1 MSLLKPQSE
10 KSQVLALFVASAT
23 LLPGVGAAQ
32 DVNPSVSST
41 AGSEDPASI
50 EEVIVTAQRRA
61 ERVQDVPL
69 AVSVVSS
76 EVLEKSN
83 IVDVSGLTTL
93 IPSVTFQAGNVGN
106 NPSFRIRGIGT
117 DVFSVGVEPSVST
130 VIDGVVVARPGAA
143 FGDLVDIERVEVLR
157 GPQGTLFGK
166 NSSAGVINIVTK
178 NPNFDRFEATTS
190 ITSAED
196 SEFRIRAS
204 VSGPI
209 SENLA
214 GRLAVFSRKLDGNVF
229 NRYDNDTVNDVRTY
243 GAQGKLQW
251 RPSDGA
257 SFILAA
263 DASNTDSTCCAAP
276 IRINAVNPIQLA
288 TGTPI
293 GVNNDQVNNDVNT
306 FVNSRARGASLTAD
320 IDLSN
325 GFTSTSIVA
334 YRLWDNDGN
343 PRDLDNTAAQQALS
357 NRNIQSSEAKSAET
371 RIISPSGGPFD
382 FVAGLFFYDHNID
395 SVNFNRGYRR
405 ADVQSRGRINPDGT
419 ITIPVSFLKDA
430 VNDSSVGS
438 KNYSAYT
445 QFNFRPADGYTL
457 IAGGRYIRE
466 EQDWFFNRTGITL
479 ANRTALGPINESFKD
494 DAFIWK
500 LGAQYEFSR
509 DVMVYASYGTGYK
522 GQGINAAL
530 NLTEAEAARQPLK
543 PEESDLLEI
552 GIKSQLFNRALTLN
566 VTGFDQTL
574 KQYQA
579 QALDPIL
586 GGSTLTNA
594 GSAKFKGI
602 ELELSARPM
611 EGLSLSGGITYL
623 DAYFSNF
630 TGATCFGGQTVAQGC
645 VGGIQDVTGGA
656 FPNAPKWRGTLSIG
670 YETPIFSDGPLLFVN
685 YDFRSQSEVQFD
697 ITQDPNTMQQSYS
710 ISDLAIGVKS
720 LERGVSAEFFV
731 KNLFDK
737 RYISAVETWPVVH
750 AGAGGYLHLL
760 PRDFYRYFGVR
771 VSAKL

>member
-1 MSLLKPQSE
+1 
-10 KSQVLALFVASAT
+10 
-23 LLPGVGAAQ
+23 
-32 DVNPSVSST
+32 
-41 AGSEDPASI
+41 
-50 EEVIVTAQRRA
+50 
-61 ERVQDVPL
+61 
-69 AVSVVSS
+69 
-76 EVLEKSN
+76 
-83 IVDVSGLTTL
+83 
-93 IPSVTFQAGNVGN
+93 
-106 NPSFRIRGIGT
+106 
-117 DVFSVGVEPSVST
+117 
-130 VIDGVVVARPGAA
+130 
-143 FGDLVDIERVEVLR
+143 
-157 GPQGTLFGK
+157 
-166 NSSAGVINIVTK
+166 
-178 NPNFDRFEATTS
+178 
-190 ITSAED
+190 
-196 SEFRIRAS
+196 
-204 VSGPI
+204 
-209 SENLA
+209 
-214 GRLAVFSRKLDGNVF
+214 LAVFSRKLDGNVF

-371 RIISPSGGPFD
+371 RIISPSGGSFD

-405 ADVQSRGRINPDGT
+405 ADVQSKGRINPDGT

-430 VNDSSVGS
+430 VNNSSVGS

-494 DAFIWK
+494 DTFIWK

-543 PEESDLLEI
+543 PEESELLEI
-552 GIKSQLFNRALTLN
+552 GIKSQLVNRALTLN

-697 ITQDPNTMQQSYS
+697 ITQDPNTIQQSYS

-760 PRDFYRYFGVR
+760 PRDFYRYVGVR